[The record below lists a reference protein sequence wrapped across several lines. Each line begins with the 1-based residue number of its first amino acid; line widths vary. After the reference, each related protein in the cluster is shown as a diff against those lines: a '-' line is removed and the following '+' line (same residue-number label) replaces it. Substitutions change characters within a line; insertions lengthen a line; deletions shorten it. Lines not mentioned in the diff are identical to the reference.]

1 MIIGEDKSIRKTIM
15 KYGRDILTSDS
26 FYSLTQ
32 FIQHGTITVY
42 EHVLAVTYM
51 SVYLARKKRR
61 RVNMKS
67 IVRGALLH
75 DYFLYDWHD
84 NALWHSLHGY
94 HHAKR
99 AMENARRDF
108 PLTKKEEQ
116 IIYRHM
122 FPLNLTR
129 FPNSK
134 EAAVVCAADKI
145 CALTET
151 VTKKN
156 YNPVLTEDF
165 LKLAAS
171 HAKTQV

>member
-1 MIIGEDKSIRKTIM
+1 MTIGEDKSIRNTII

-26 FYSLTQ
+26 YLSLTK

-42 EHVLAVTYM
+42 EHSLAVTYM

-67 IVRGALLH
+67 IVRAALLH

-108 PLTKKEEQ
+108 RLTKKEEQ

-129 FPNSK
+129 VPDSR
-134 EAAVVCAADKI
+134 EALLVCAADKV
-145 CALTET
+145 CALAET

-156 YNPVLTEDF
+156 YDPVLTEDF
-165 LKLAAS
+165 RKLAEHHTKD
-171 HAKTQV
+171 HA

>member
-1 MIIGEDKSIRKTIM
+1 
-15 KYGRDILTSDS
+15 
-26 FYSLTQ
+26 
-32 FIQHGTITVY
+32 VY
-42 EHVLAVTYM
+42 EHSLAVTYM
-51 SVYLARKKRR
+51 SIYLARKKRR
-61 RVNMKS
+61 KVNLKS
-67 IVRGALLH
+67 IVRAALLH

-108 PLTKKEEQ
+108 RLTKKEEQ

-129 FPNSK
+129 VPDSK
-134 EAAVVCAADKI
+134 EAIIVCAADKV
-145 CALTET
+145 CALAET

-156 YNPVLTEDF
+156 YAPVLTEDF
-165 LKLAAS
+165 RKLAARNG
-171 HAKTQV
+171 HA